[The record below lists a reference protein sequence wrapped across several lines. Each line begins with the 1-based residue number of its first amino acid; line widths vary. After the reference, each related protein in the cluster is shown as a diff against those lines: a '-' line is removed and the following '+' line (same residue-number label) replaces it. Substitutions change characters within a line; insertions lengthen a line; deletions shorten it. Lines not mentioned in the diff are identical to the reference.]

1 MQINGPSHVHGSQSI
16 SSPHRAS
23 SAQAADQPNSMFGMD
38 QVDISHEA
46 DMVSQVNELPEIRGD
61 RVSEIRAAIASGV
74 YETPEKLDVAVDRLL
89 EEVGAF

>member
-16 SSPHRAS
+16 SAPHRAS
-23 SAQAADQPNSMFGMD
+23 ATQPSDQSNNIFGMD

-46 DMVSQVNELPEIRGD
+46 DMVNQVNDLPDIRGD
-61 RVSEIRAAIASGV
+61 RVAEIRAAIASGV

-89 EEVGAF
+89 EEIGAY